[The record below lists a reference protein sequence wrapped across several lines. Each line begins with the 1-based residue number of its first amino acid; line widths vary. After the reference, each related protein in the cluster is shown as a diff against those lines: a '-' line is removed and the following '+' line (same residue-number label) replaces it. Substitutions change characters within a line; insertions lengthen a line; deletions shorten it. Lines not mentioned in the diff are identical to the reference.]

1 VSKKRM
7 IAFMA
12 VSVVFYMAASF
23 AHPVTPTLFKSLGL
37 GDYMFGYA
45 LAAMMVVNFLFSP
58 FWGKLNTFLSSRVCL
73 LIGSIGY
80 ALGQFLF
87 SIAQTELQFIIARA
101 FAGLFTGGSFVS
113 LINYVVNMSPDE
125 KTRGVYLAAIATI
138 QSVAGAFGYFVGGML
153 GEINVQYALR
163 AQVIVLAS
171 CGVVFYFI
179 CGSDAKMTLSDLKFS
194 RVVRESN
201 PFAAFAES
209 GKFMTLLLAF
219 LFGMTA
225 LQNLGQT
232 TFDQSFNYYIKD
244 VFGFSSGYN
253 GFLKAAM
260 GIITLIANSTI
271 CIYLINHTDIR
282 RSIIWVFA
290 LCSSTMLGIVLMN
303 SVIPFLVMNVVF
315 YAMSSITMPL
325 LQNMAAD
332 AAKDKDSNLVMGF
345 FNSMK
350 SLGGIFGAAMAG
362 SLYMVNNKYPFIG
375 ALAAFS
381 AATVCAVLFYTGS
394 QKAVQPAESCD

>member
-1 VSKKRM
+1 MSKKKM
-7 IAFMA
+7 IIFLA
-12 VSVVFYMAASF
+12 VSVIFNMAASF

-58 FWGKLNTFLSSRVCL
+58 FWGKLNSFISSRISL
-73 LIGSIGY
+73 LIACSGY
-80 ALGQFLF
+80 ALGQFF
-87 SIAQTELQFIIARA
+87 FAVAKTEGQFLLARA
-101 FAGLFTGGSFVS
+101 FAGLFTGGTFVS
-113 LINYVVNMSPDE
+113 LLNYVVNMSPDD
-125 KTRGVYLAAIATI
+125 KSRGVYLAASATI

-153 GEINVQYALR
+153 GEINVQYALMS
-163 AQVIVLAS
+163 QVVVLALS
-171 CGVVFYFI
+171 GVGFFFV
-179 CGSDAKMTLSDLKFS
+179 CDNDAKIPLNELKLP
-194 RVVRESN
+194 RLVKESN

-232 TFDQSFNYYIKD
+232 AFDQSFNYYIKD

-271 CIYLINHTDIR
+271 CIYLINRTDIR
-282 RSIIWVFA
+282 RSIIGVFA
-290 LCSSTMLGIVLMN
+290 LCSATMLGIVLMG
-303 SVIPFLVMNVVF
+303 SAVPFLVMNVGF
-315 YAMSSITMPL
+315 YAMSAITMPL
-325 LQNMAAD
+325 MQNMAAA
-332 AAKDKDSNLVMGF
+332 AAKGKDSNLVMGF

-350 SLGGIFGAAMAG
+350 SLGGIFGATIAG
-362 SLYMVNNKYPFIG
+362 TLYMVNNKYPFVG
-375 ALAAFS
+375 ALAAFMG
-381 AATVCAVLFYTGS
+381 ATLCAVLFYTRS
-394 QKAVQPAESCD
+394 IKTEKAAE